1 MWCTSVPERV
11 ISMGR
16 GYSPPTGSARD
27 FHREVREVVRR
38 LLGGSLT
45 VETVAD
51 AVRTSP
57 RTLQRRLHR
66 AGFTFAGVLQRARYA
81 AARRMLRK
89 PGQKIG
95 DIGRVLGYS
104 DPAHFTRAFTR
115 WTGVTPEDFRRSE
128 RGAAPRPRQ
137 RGRRAR

>member
-1 MWCTSVPERV
+1 MS
-11 ISMGR
+11 
-16 GYSPPTGSARD
+16 
-27 FHREVREVVRR
+27 R
-38 LLGGSLT
+38 LLPGPLT

-66 AGFTFAGVLQRARYA
+66 AGCTFAGVLQRARYA

-89 PGQKIG
+89 PGRKIG
-95 DIGRVLGYS
+95 EIGRVLGYS

-115 WTGVTPEDFRRSE
+115 WTGVTPEDFRRNES
-128 RGAAPRPRQ
+128 GAGTRPHH
-137 RGRRAR
+137 RGRRAP

>member
-1 MWCTSVPERV
+1 
-11 ISMGR
+11 MGR

-27 FHREVREVVRR
+27 FYREVTEVVRK
-38 LLGGSLT
+38 LLPDGPLN

-66 AGFTFAGVLQRARYA
+66 AGSTFAGVLQQARYA
-81 AARRMLRK
+81 AARRMLRNSSR
-89 PGQKIG
+89 KIG
-95 DIGRVLGYS
+95 EIGRVLGYS

-115 WTGVTPEDFRRSE
+115 WTGVPPERFRRS
-128 RGAAPRPRQ
+128 RSDPGTAPPPARRPR
-137 RGRRAR
+137 